1 MVYWLTRAA
10 SWLAGRVPRPLRL
23 AIAGPLT
30 TLVYY
35 LWTAKRR
42 VTIANMAQVL
52 GVAPSD
58 ARARRLAR
66 DSWRNYGRY
75 LSDFFYLPNAT
86 PADILARLKDVTPA
100 PGAYG
105 RIDAARAHGKGL
117 LIATMHFGA
126 WDVAG
131 VLVGAHTPLHVLV
144 DSFDDPRMD
153 ELIQTQRRDLGME
166 VMRVEKSPRAILRV
180 LKDNGTVAIV
190 ADRPLPNGE
199 GTPVTFFGKQC
210 YVPGGVAQLALLTGA
225 AIAPGYTWYD
235 ANYSDTYYGFLD
247 EPFYPE
253 STGDRQADTQRL
265 TQRIYDAFER
275 TLRERP
281 EQWAMFRPFWPD
293 DDEHIAAADAARI
306 TTGREHAPADAASA
320 TSSAATGAP
329 TRTAAQTTAHGA
341 ADTLIEEQPAGRV
354 RRVAPVAAGAPPSD
368 ANVSPAPA
376 DSGRTDA

>member
-35 LWTAKRR
+35 LWAAKRR
-42 VTIANMAQVL
+42 VTIANMAQIL

-58 ARARRLAR
+58 PRARRLAR
-66 DSWRNYGRY
+66 NSWRNYGRY

-86 PADILARLKDVTPA
+86 PKDILARLKDVTPA
-100 PGAYG
+100 PGAYAL
-105 RIDAARAHGKGL
+105 IDAARARGKGL
-117 LIATMHFGA
+117 LIVTPHFGA

-153 ELIQTQRRDLGME
+153 ELIQQQRRDLGME

-190 ADRPLPNGE
+190 ADRPLPKGE
-199 GTPVTFFGKQC
+199 GTPVTFFGRQC
-210 YVPGGVAQLALLTGA
+210 YVPGGVAQMALLTGA

-235 ANYSDTYYGFLD
+235 ANYSSTYYGYLD

-275 TLRERP
+275 VIRERP
-281 EQWAMFRPFWPD
+281 DQWAMFRPFWPD
-293 DDEHIAAADAARI
+293 DDATTDTADAADAVDAVDAEEKATRGAAAHGD
-306 TTGREHAPADAASA
+306 THAATHAVADA
-320 TSSAATGAP
+320 
-329 TRTAAQTTAHGA
+329 
-341 ADTLIEEQPAGRV
+341 LIEEQPEGRV
-354 RRVAPVAAGAPPSD
+354 RRVAPVAANTPHVAP
-368 ANVSPAPA
+368 ALSPAPDPA
-376 DSGRTDA
+376 PTDRGRSDA

>member
-1 MVYWLTRAA
+1 MA

-35 LWTAKRR
+35 FWAAKRR
-42 VTIANMAQVL
+42 VTIANMAQIL

-58 ARARRLAR
+58 PRARRLAR

-86 PADILARLKDVTPA
+86 PKAILARLKDVSPA
-100 PGAYG
+100 PGAYAL
-105 RIDAARAHGKGL
+105 IDAARARGKGL
-117 LIATMHFGA
+117 LIATPHFGA

-153 ELIQTQRRDLGME
+153 ALIQQQRRDLGME

-190 ADRPLPNGE
+190 ADRPLPKGE

-225 AIAPGYTWYD
+225 AIAPGYAWYD
-235 ANYSDTYYGFLD
+235 ANYSSAYYGYLD
-247 EPFYPE
+247 EPFYPD

-275 TLRERP
+275 TIRERP

-293 DDEHIAAADAARI
+293 EDAAETAETTHATERATPIGAAHATAHAHATADA
-306 TTGREHAPADAASA
+306 
-320 TSSAATGAP
+320 
-329 TRTAAQTTAHGA
+329 
-341 ADTLIEEQPAGRV
+341 LIGEQPEGRV
-354 RRVAPVAAGAPPSD
+354 RRVAPVVANIAASPTPDALSD
-368 ANVSPAPA
+368 ATTNILSEAPLDPASA
-376 DSGRTDA
+376 DSGRADA

>member
-10 SWLAGRVPRPLRL
+10 TWLAGRVPRPVRL
-23 AIAGPLT
+23 AVAGPLT
-30 TLVYY
+30 TLVYF
-35 LWTAKRR
+35 LWVAKRR

-52 GVAPSD
+52 GVAPND
-58 ARARRLAR
+58 PRARRLAR
-66 DSWRNYGRY
+66 HSWRNYGRY
-75 LSDFFYLPNAT
+75 LSDFFYLPNTT
-86 PADILARLKDVTPA
+86 PKAVLARLRDMTPP

-105 RIDAARAHGKGL
+105 RIDAAQAHGKGL
-117 LIATMHFGA
+117 IIATMHFGA

-190 ADRPLPNGE
+190 ADRPLPKGE
-199 GTPVTFFGKQC
+199 GTPVTFFGRHC
-210 YVPGGVAQLALLTGA
+210 YVPGGVAQMALLTGA
-225 AIAPGYTWYD
+225 AIAPGYAWYD
-235 ANYSDTYYGFLD
+235 ANYSDAYYGFLD

-293 DDEHIAAADAARI
+293 EATEATTDAGHANASIDASAAGATATAEKAAAHTAAETTAHTAADA
-306 TTGREHAPADAASA
+306 
-320 TSSAATGAP
+320 
-329 TRTAAQTTAHGA
+329 
-341 ADTLIEEQPAGRV
+341 LIEEQPAGRV
-354 RRVAPVAAGAPPSD
+354 RRVAPVAADAPLAATSG
-368 ANVSPAPA
+368 PAPDAMPITDTGRA
-376 DSGRTDA
+376 DA